1 MVSSGGGLGRVR
13 LTLRSSELCCR
24 AASWGDGER
33 ERETGRREKGGWE
46 SRMVCGR
53 KDVRKGFWEEKKH
66 MGQLSKEKEGMIS
79 YHDVYEQPSHGH
91 RSK

>member
-33 ERETGRREKGGWE
+33 ERETGRREKGGGKAGWYVGE
-46 SRMVCGR
+46 KMYGKGFGR
-53 KDVRKGFWEEKKH
+53 KKTHGTVEQG
-66 MGQLSKEKEGMIS
+66 EGRN
-79 YHDVYEQPSHGH
+79 DKLP
-91 RSK
+91 RCL